1 MGIEEKTK
9 KVIQIYL
16 YRRGKKSIVLL
27 STVWISH
34 QACFYA
40 YKLCCIVALKIPK
53 RHCYLIRSMN
63 KYMFSVKTF
72 HTTLKKV
79 FFLDVVSVQFYVE
92 LMMLIPLL
100 IPKWNLPKSEHRI
113 AKHILLFYLEML
125 SEGALCYWRHT
136 YRRLSTT
143 EEWTQIQIH
152 KYTNTQ
158 IHAQHNMHVV
168 RHRHWI

>member
-1 MGIEEKTK
+1 
-9 KVIQIYL
+9 
-16 YRRGKKSIVLL
+16 
-27 STVWISH
+27 
-34 QACFYA
+34 
-40 YKLCCIVALKIPK
+40 
-53 RHCYLIRSMN
+53 
-63 KYMFSVKTF
+63 MFSVKTF

-113 AKHILLFYLEML
+113 AKHILFFYLEML

-143 EEWTQIQIH
+143 EGWTQIQIQQIH
-152 KYTNTQ
+152 KYMHNTTCTWLDIDIGYNYRKGFACMTLKDAQ
-158 IHAQHNMHVV
+158 IHTLSSIMHSLS
-168 RHRHWI
+168 RAYLQNTMLKWK

>member
-1 MGIEEKTK
+1 
-9 KVIQIYL
+9 
-16 YRRGKKSIVLL
+16 
-27 STVWISH
+27 
-34 QACFYA
+34 
-40 YKLCCIVALKIPK
+40 
-53 RHCYLIRSMN
+53 
-63 KYMFSVKTF
+63 MFSVKTF

-136 YRRLSTT
+136 YRRQKSG
-143 EEWTQIQIH
+143 H
-152 KYTNTQ
+152 KYKYTNTQ